1 MISSDRSFLPFLK
14 QIVSRRS
21 LPSPRRLGAAVL
33 TGAALLLLLTGSDT
47 VSGADRTDSTV
58 APLPVVFASASSK
71 TAAKTTSS
79 SSAKSSAT
87 ATARKNKDSSTDT
100 KKKTD
105 STDGD
110 FISLPDRSK
119 TNTVTA
125 GQDAKTEEPVKV
137 EYTNAER
144 LPGVFYDLRRVSK
157 GLDVVKLKGRSA
169 PQFSETLWEKTL
181 SDFVLGHW
189 MNSTDYDYTP
199 QFIDFT
205 NYYCYPQV
213 RYDSYFYRT
222 WTAAE
227 IQNFFDDKESSTT
240 GWVAIHA
247 GNVVAPFSG
256 YVRFVGYGDDVL
268 AVQFDNKLVL
278 DYGNYLLGQKK
289 NAGTAKGRP
298 LGAFLQN
305 GKTNSLYE
313 NIETCKFE
321 DYTMAKGLMVQVVK
335 GNVYPIKIMYSMING
350 TSCSVA
356 LFFEMLNASG
366 KPLPGHEDKLY
377 LFRTTMEN
385 PNDTSESFT
394 HPYIWRV
401 RRKR

>member
-1 MISSDRSFLPFLK
+1 MISSDHSCLPFPK
-14 QIVSRRS
+14 RIVSFRP
-21 LPSPRRLGAAVL
+21 LPFARKLGAAVM
-33 TGAALLLLLTGSDT
+33 TGAALLLLLTGSDP
-47 VSGADRTDSTV
+47 VSGADRTGGSV
-58 APLPVVFASASSK
+58 SPLPVVFASAGTKKASN
-71 TAAKTTSS
+71 A
-79 SSAKSSAT
+79 SSAKTSAQ
-87 ATARKNKDSSTDT
+87 ATSKKNKDT
-100 KKKTD
+100 

-119 TNTVTA
+119 TDTVSA
-125 GQDAKTEEPVKV
+125 GQEAKPDVPVKV

-144 LPGVFYDLRRVSK
+144 LPGVFYDLRRSSK
-157 GLDVVKLKGRSA
+157 GLEVVKLKGRSA
-169 PQFSETLWEKTL
+169 PQFSESTWEKTL

-189 MNSTDYDYTP
+189 MSSTDHEYTP
-199 QFIDFT
+199 QFIDFS
-205 NYYCYPQV
+205 NYYCYPKV

-222 WTAAE
+222 WAAAD
-227 IQNFFDDKESSTT
+227 IQSFFDDKESNTT
-240 GWVAIHA
+240 GWVGLHA
-247 GNVVAPFSG
+247 GYVVAPFSG
-256 YVRFVGYGDDVL
+256 YIRFVGYGDDVL

-289 NAGTAKGRP
+289 GSNTAKGRP
-298 LGAFLQN
+298 LGALLQSS
-305 GKTNSLYE
+305 KNSLYE
-313 NIETCKFE
+313 NIETCKFG

-335 GNVYPIKIMYSMING
+335 GKVYPIKIMYSMING

-385 PNDTSESFT
+385 PNPDDTSDSFT

-401 RRKR
+401 RRRQ